1 MSADFGVTI
10 KNLRKEQ
17 RITQR
22 ELAEKVD
29 VDFTYISK
37 MENGQLKNFP
47 STETII
53 KIANVLNTDAD
64 NLILLAKKVPENIRE
79 TIVADDL
86 ATALLRKMPSITEE
100 ERKKWWELIGDE

>member
-1 MSADFGVTI
+1 MSDFGLII

-22 ELAEKVD
+22 DLAEKVG

-37 MENGQLKNFP
+37 IENGQLKNFP

-53 KIANVLNTDAD
+53 KIAEVLQADAD
-64 NLILLAKKVPENIRE
+64 KLILLAEKVPENIRK
-79 TIVADDL
+79 TIVNDDL
-86 ATALLRKMPSITEE
+86 AVALLRKMPSMTKEQLDKIKGLVENE
-100 ERKKWWELIGDE
+100 